1 MERRQAEIEALL
13 ESSRAVLKHRQ
24 FAEAARVIFDRC
36 KALIGATAGYVALL
50 SSKRTEN
57 ELVFLD
63 AGGIPCDVNPDL
75 PMPIR
80 GLRGQVYENGR
91 AAYENDFAHSPW
103 LDLLPEGHAALDNV
117 LFAPLIIEGATVGLL
132 GIANKPGGFTED
144 DLRLATAFG
153 ELAAVALDNSR
164 TLGALQSGEH
174 RFHSLVETASDAII
188 CANSDGEIILWNRGA
203 ESIFGYTAAEAVGQP
218 LTFVMPERFR
228 DKHREGFR
236 RFLATNRP
244 RLIGKTVEMTA
255 LRKDGTEFPA
265 ELSVTTWNAKQDK
278 FFGSIIRD
286 ISQRKQAEKALRESE
301 EQYRRLVESL
311 QEGVWSLDEHR
322 KATFVNPRMA
332 EMLGYLPK
340 EMIGKSQLDFAAPD
354 SIRPLEDA
362 WERRRLGEMEQFDA
376 SFLKKDGSL
385 RHFRISAMPL
395 FDDQR
400 KFVGAVDAITDVTER
415 RVANQALRESE
426 EQYRLLAENATD
438 GIYRFRLDPPGYEY
452 VSPAMTTL
460 FGYEREEW
468 LADPDL
474 DHKIVHADDQALID
488 RMHSEPAQFVGPII
502 LRCRHKDGHPIWI
515 EHHNAPIFDAGGKL
529 IATQGIVRDV
539 TGRMQ
544 SLEDLEK
551 LRSEFLAMVTHELK
565 TPLAAIKGSAATA
578 LHSPRPL
585 DPEEGRELFQIIDE
599 QSDRLRDLAD
609 NLLDMS
615 RIEAGSLSVKPEPID
630 LATAIQ
636 ESQSTLARG
645 GRSQRIDVEM
655 PEGMPAVNADKRRLV
670 QVLTNLLTNAAKFSP
685 AASPITINVEHDAVH
700 ATIRVRDQGQGID
713 PAKLPLLFQ
722 KFSQLHD
729 AGRGAGTGLGLAIC
743 KGIVEAHGGRIWAE
757 SEGEGKGATF
767 TFTLPVAAE
776 SAARPAAAAAPAHA
790 PAGVRRGERLRI
802 LAVDD
807 ELPIL
812 RYLQHSLDQAGYQC
826 IVTSDPSQ
834 VTRFVEIEQP
844 DLILLDL
851 RLPGVSGFDLLARIR
866 EFSAAPVIF
875 LTASDSSED
884 TVRALKMGADDYV
897 TKPFAPSELLARIEA
912 ALRRRSLP
920 GASDSRPPFT
930 VKDLTINFAERRV
943 ILDGHDISLS
953 ATEYKLLYELATH
966 AGLVLTF
973 DQILQR
979 VWGAEYAGETE
990 LVRSFIR
997 NLRHKL
1003 NDDAKNPRYILT
1015 ERQIG
1020 YRMVRE

>member
-1 MERRQAEIEALL
+1 MTEEKKPSARLRSVGQPAVAGPHSDGAGPERRQAEIDALL
-13 ESSRAVLKHRQ
+13 ESSRVVLRHRD

-36 KALIGATAGYVALL
+36 KALIGAAAGYIALL
-50 SSKRTEN
+50 SSEGTEN

-80 GLRGQVYENGR
+80 GLRAQVYENGR
-91 AAYENDFAHSPW
+91 AAYENDFAHSEW
-103 LDLLPEGHAALDNV
+103 LSLMPEGHVTLDNV

-132 GIANKPGGFTED
+132 GIANKPGGFTTD

-164 TLGALQSGEH
+164 TLE
-174 RFHSLVETASDAII
+174 
-188 CANSDGEIILWNRGA
+188 
-203 ESIFGYTAAEAVGQP
+203 
-218 LTFVMPERFR
+218 
-228 DKHREGFR
+228 
-236 RFLATNRP
+236 
-244 RLIGKTVEMTA
+244 A
-255 LRKDGTEFPA
+255 LRK
-265 ELSVTTWNAKQDK
+265 
-278 FFGSIIRD
+278 
-286 ISQRKQAEKALRESE
+286 
-301 EQYRRLVESL
+301 
-311 QEGVWSLDEHR
+311 
-322 KATFVNPRMA
+322 
-332 EMLGYLPK
+332 
-340 EMIGKSQLDFAAPD
+340 
-354 SIRPLEDA
+354 
-362 WERRRLGEMEQFDA
+362 
-376 SFLKKDGSL
+376 
-385 RHFRISAMPL
+385 
-395 FDDQR
+395 
-400 KFVGAVDAITDVTER
+400 
-415 RVANQALRESE
+415 SE

-438 GIYRFRLDPPGYEY
+438 GIYRFRLDPPAYEY
-452 VSPAMTTL
+452 VSPAMTAL

-474 DHKIVHADDQALID
+474 DHKIVHPDDQTLID
-488 RMHSEPAQFVGPII
+488 RMHSEPAQFVGPVI
-502 LRCRHKDGHPIWI
+502 LRCRHKDGRAIWI
-515 EHHNAPIFDAGGKL
+515 EHHNAPIFDAGGKA
-529 IATQGIVRDV
+529 IAIQGIVRDV
-539 TGRMQ
+539 TERMH
-544 SLEDLEK
+544 SMEETER
-551 LRSEFLAMVTHELK
+551 LRNEFLAMVTHELK

-578 LHSPRPL
+578 LRSPRPL
-585 DPEEGRELFQIIDE
+585 DPEEGQELFQIIDE
-599 QSDRLRDLAD
+599 QSDRLRDLTD

-615 RIEAGSLSVKPEPID
+615 RIEAGSLSVKPEPTD
-630 LATAIQ
+630 LAAAIE
-636 ESQSTLARG
+636 ESKATVARA
-645 GRSQRIDVEM
+645 GRPHRIDVEM
-655 PEGMPAVNADKRRLV
+655 PEEMPAVNADKRRLV
-670 QVLTNLLTNAAKFSP
+670 QVLANLLNNATKFSSP
-685 AASPITINVEHDAVH
+685 AAPITINVDHDAVH
-700 ATIRVRDQGQGID
+700 ATIRVRDSGQGID
-713 PAKLPLLFQ
+713 PKKLPLLFQ
-722 KFSQLHD
+722 KFSQIGEGSAL
-729 AGRGAGTGLGLAIC
+729 RAGTGLGLAIS

-757 SEGEGKGATF
+757 SEGEGTGATF
-767 TFTLPVAAE
+767 TFTLPLAAE
-776 SAARPAAAAAPAHA
+776 SVARPAAAAPAPT
-790 PAGVRRGERLRI
+790 PAGFRRGERPRV

-812 RYLQHSLDQAGYQC
+812 RYLQHSLDQAGYQS

-834 VTRFVEIEQP
+834 VTKFVEMEQP

-884 TVRALKMGADDYV
+884 TVRALKLGADDYV

-920 GASDSRPPFT
+920 GAGGDTRPPFT

-943 ILDGHDISLS
+943 ILDGKEISLS

-1003 NDDAKNPRYILT
+1003 SDDAKNPRYILT

-1020 YRMVRE
+1020 YRMVKA